1 MLTLPPLFLVFPPWH
16 GWKNKNSSPLPLI
29 HCSPTKSLGNVSLDR
44 SSPTTTRVSTKYFS
58 IIFLFSPL
66 KAINQNLSMKFDRP
80 PSSMRFDEWA
90 SKLNYVYFWSFFL
103 FLIKRRINYTIDRFN
118 VKVRARIK
126 SSKLK
131 YRFFLQK
138 KSKSADRDR
147 AASHEIARI
156 HNLKQPVGYDKRT
169 VLVRKGRNF
178 HRRRRRDVFKKRH
191 EFSNASWRGGE
202 HSLSFVVFHHL
213 HTGCR
218 FQSPCRGKQG
228 PQAGVTRRFHS
239 PWRGALERTTVH
251 ASPRLPRKSSCLL
264 GALRK
269 HWLPLPRVTNMPG
282 HVLEKEHRSNHRW
295 VENRSVL
302 SRTCDN
308 I

>member
-66 KAINQNLSMKFDRP
+66 KAINQNLSTKFDRP

-138 KSKSADRDR
+138 NR
-147 AASHEIARI
+147 RI
-156 HNLKQPVGYDKRT
+156 QTETELQVTKLRVYIIW
-169 VLVRKGRNF
+169 
-178 HRRRRRDVFKKRH
+178 
-191 EFSNASWRGGE
+191 SN
-202 HSLSFVVFHHL
+202 
-213 HTGCR
+213 
-218 FQSPCRGKQG
+218 QSDMIKEPC
-228 PQAGVTRRFHS
+228 
-239 PWRGALERTTVH
+239 W
-251 ASPRLPRKSSCLL
+251 
-264 GALRK
+264 
-269 HWLPLPRVTNMPG
+269 W
-282 HVLEKEHRSNHRW
+282 EKE
-295 VENRSVL
+295 ETL
-302 SRTCDN
+302 SPSSPPRCL
-308 I
+308 